1 MSEKFHAILSAPGKL
16 IIVLAIIASGG
27 GGLSVV
33 DTLIG
38 SHDAKLAECRLDV
51 ERHLATIAAIS
62 TPRAV
67 ANVRRMESLD
77 SNVDVSSMLGAGR
90 VQDE

>member
-27 GGLSVV
+27 GGLSFI

-38 SHDAKLAECRLDV
+38 SHDTKLAECRLDAA
-51 ERHLATIAAIS
+51 RHLATIAAIN
-62 TPRAV
+62 PAGAV
-67 ANVRRMESLD
+67 ANVRRLESLD